1 VKNINQIAEELDIIV
16 GIVKAQQKV
25 LSRIKTESD
34 VAAETLGST
43 IQKLEFFHS
52 DMEEYKRSCARLSKL
67 VYSISP
73 FPPRRILL
81 TERPRPHSM
90 WKCRWSTTER
100 R

>member
-34 VAAETLGST
+34 VAAETLGGT
-43 IQKLEFFHS
+43 LQKLEFFHA

-67 VYSISP
+67 VYTVLP
-73 FPPRRILL
+73 FHPG
-81 TERPRPHSM
+81 ES
-90 WKCRWSTTER
+90 C
-100 R
+100 